1 MNKQLVVAVQG
12 VRFYTLKKTKATV
25 LIPVALEVLVR

>member
-25 LIPVALEVLVR
+25 FTPVASKV